1 MEKELD
7 IEMLIKHHTNAIET
21 RKICLNTIEYTDNN
35 TDKDAS
41 VIANF
46 AIASRACLDLS
57 EALEAILKN
66 EGVIYAGGKYLKD
79 ITPKKR
85 SSKIQPRNTEE

>member
-7 IEMLIKHHTNAIET
+7 IEML
-21 RKICLNTIEYTDNN
+21 
-35 TDKDAS
+35 
-41 VIANF
+41 ANF

-66 EGVIYAGGKYLKD
+66 EGVIYADGKYLKD
-79 ITPKKR
+79 ITPKKH